1 MSSEQWIALLAVVV
15 AGVALVSTVVL
26 AVVLRRVR
34 GDVRRLA
41 DASRGDDD
49 GRPLRAGRDDDTV
62 APAVDGG
69 PESTADADHRRA
81 PTDELEIVPTTPL
94 PGTQP
99 DASDDHLVTR
109 EGRVVVVPSN
119 RQVVDAALGK
129 PMIRGAVLSHGLRY
143 ALRAESR
150 DRLRGMVRREFR
162 RRRRIRLRAG
172 RRAARTADIPL
183 REPQAWLGT
192 RATRRLNG
200 EDDGGS

>member
-1 MSSEQWIALLAVVV
+1 MSAVQWTALLAVVV
-15 AGVALVSTVVL
+15 AGVALASTVVL
-26 AVVLRRVR
+26 AVVLRGVR

-99 DASDDHLVTR
+99 HASHEHLVTR
-109 EGRVVVVPSN
+109 ESSADVVPSN
-119 RQVVDAALGK
+119 RPAVDAPLGN
-129 PMIRGAVLSHGLRY
+129 PMIRAP
-143 ALRAESR
+143 
-150 DRLRGMVRREFR
+150 VR
-162 RRRRIRLRAG
+162 
-172 RRAARTADIPL
+172 
-183 REPQAWLGT
+183 
-192 RATRRLNG
+192 
-200 EDDGGS
+200 